1 MEVAR
6 TKRSCAVVPPG
17 SRRLGDER
25 WSPRRR
31 GWAGEGPGARQGQSL
46 EVIGALGLRP
56 GTASARPTAVGP
68 NSSLFSHGS
77 SGYCSPGHCSAGLG
91 LSERAMGSSL
101 VVSVTGEVD
110 IATTVQLSQALGAG
124 LRRGAKG
131 LVCDLTGVS
140 FLGAAGMTTLL
151 LARQRAVAW
160 GTWFDVVC
168 PQPTARRVIALL
180 GLDAV
185 LSLHDGV
192 AEAVDDQA
200 RRAGRPSREG
210 QSVPVPVHAPVA
222 CETPAG
228 GSRPPRLAAGQ
239 LVGRGPLRQKSQ
251 DGRPT
256 QGALP

>member
-1 MEVAR
+1 
-6 TKRSCAVVPPG
+6 
-17 SRRLGDER
+17 
-25 WSPRRR
+25 
-31 GWAGEGPGARQGQSL
+31 
-46 EVIGALGLRP
+46 
-56 GTASARPTAVGP
+56 
-68 NSSLFSHGS
+68 
-77 SGYCSPGHCSAGLG
+77 
-91 LSERAMGSSL
+91 MGSSV

-140 FLGAAGMTTLL
+140 FLGAAGMTTLV
-151 LARQRAVAW
+151 LARRRAVAW

-185 LSLHDGV
+185 LSLHDAV

-200 RRAGRPSREG
+200 RRAGRPSGEG
-210 QSVPVPVHAPVA
+210 QAVPAPVHAPVA

-239 LVGRGPLRQKSQ
+239 LLGGGPFQQKSQ